1 MPSRLLSVVFTDIK
15 GFTERTSQAG
25 RDFAVKLREKHD
37 ALLKPII
44 RRYEGTLVKTI
55 GDAFLL
61 TFESPTNAVL
71 CALMMQEALRT
82 YNRTAPAE
90 ERIEIRIAINTGEV
104 TVTDGDVL
112 GDVVNVASRVEHITE
127 ANEIWFTEATYLAM
141 NKQEVPTSLVGEF
154 RLKGVPEALK
164 IYRVVQ
170 DLDSEQFKMALAR
183 QQEKLA
189 ADAALAAPGRPG
201 LPLPAVGLVAALVLL
216 TLLAILWT
224 WKNAIPPQLLEANR
238 ALNSGEPRRAIDAVI
253 SLLAEAPNHPQGL
266 ELLRRSLEAAVGQH
280 LAKKETA
287 AARALLDDLRARFGS
302 LGPLPDLETD
312 VSLAEAYDL
321 AQQGLR
327 GREQADEIAHRLAT
341 EQKDHAPTVHKVARF
356 YHRTGIHGRRSIHYM
371 TAAAAFDPASF
382 AQDPEFLKTMDY
394 FLMTWSPE
402 EGFDETR
409 QFIASHCFDLF
420 AATFTRLLAT
430 TDQDSRSGRWNALRI
445 MARRGRPVDPTPVYL
460 AEILNS
466 PGEEDSPLLREAVE
480 YFVAGTGTAALP
492 ATFDRFPL
500 LERGL
505 LATDSPSMRLAAGP
519 FFPRLEPWLRRAL
532 TDPGSTTA
540 RLNAFRVLEEKGI
553 PPDQLWRFH
562 AAQAIDWE
570 GVLRTDNQTRRTLK
584 DAVAYLA
591 SHPVPA
597 GIAVRTDPVL
607 APLREALTALA
618 AAAAR
623 YAAHARGNNWQP
635 EFASWQALQGEA
647 EAAASRLPQAR

>member
-25 RDFAVKLREKHD
+25 RDFAVKLRDKHD

-44 RRYEGTLVKTI
+44 RRYDGTLVKTI

-61 TFESPTNAVL
+61 TFDSPTNAVL
-71 CALMMQEALRT
+71 CALMMQETLRS
-82 YNRTAPAE
+82 YNRTAPIE
-90 ERIEIRIAINTGEV
+90 ERIEIRVAINTGEV

-154 RLKGVPEALK
+154 RLKGVPEAIK

-170 DLDSEQFKMALAR
+170 DLDSEQFQKAIAL
-183 QQEKLA
+183 QQERMA
-189 ADAALAAPGRPG
+189 AAGAAPEAGRPG
-201 LPLPAVGLVAALVLL
+201 PLPAVGLVAAIVLL

-224 WKNAIPPQLLEANR
+224 WKNAIPPQLIAANR
-238 ALNSGEPRRAIDAVI
+238 ALNSGEPRQAIDAVI
-253 SLLAEAPNHPQGL
+253 SLLADSPNHPPGL
-266 ELLRRSLEAAVGQH
+266 ELLRRSLEMAVSQH
-280 LAKKETA
+280 LAKKETS
-287 AARALLDDLRARFGS
+287 AARSLLDDLRAKFGS

-312 VSLAEAYDL
+312 VSLAEAYDF
-321 AQQGLR
+321 AEQGLR
-327 GREQADEIAHRLAT
+327 GREKANEIAFRLAE
-341 EQKDHAPTVHKVARF
+341 EQKTHAPTIHKVARF

-382 AQDPEFLKTMDY
+382 VKDPEFLQAIDY
-394 FLMTWSPE
+394 YLSKWSPE

-420 AATFTRLLAT
+420 AATFTHLLAT
-430 TDQDSRSGRWNALRI
+430 TDQADRNGRWNALRI
-445 MARRGRPVDPTPVYL
+445 MALKDRPIDPTPVYL
-460 AEILNS
+460 TEILNA
-466 PGEEDSPLLREAVE
+466 PGEENSPLLQEAVD
-480 YFVAGTGTAALP
+480 FFATGTGTAALP

-500 LERGL
+500 LERTL

-519 FFPRLEPWLRRAL
+519 FFPRLEPWLRRAM
-532 TDPGSTTA
+532 TNPGSTTA
-540 RLNAFRVLEEKGI
+540 RLNAFRVLNEKGL

-570 GVLRTDNQTRRTLK
+570 EVLRTDTQTRLTLHE
-584 DAVAYLA
+584 AVAFLA
-591 SHPVPA
+591 AHPVPA
-597 GIAVRTDPVL
+597 GLEVRADPDL

-618 AAAAR
+618 AAAGR
-623 YAAHARGNNWQP
+623 YAAHAQGNNWKT
-635 EFASWQALQGEA
+635 EFANWQALQGEA
-647 EAAASRLPQAR
+647 EAAAARLPAGR